1 MELFQR
7 LARILHL
14 SPVVFDFVAV
24 SVLLVLALALGFVL
38 SRILHH
44 YSRKLEGT
52 WGELIFSF
60 LESLPIP
67 LLSLAALY
75 TALEQFTLPARWER
89 LGSKLILTLVI
100 LVLFYFP
107 AKVFILFLRR
117 LSQKEPALER
127 VTWPATFVVRVLF
140 AVVAVII
147 ILENLGIH
155 LTAVWTTLGVGSVA
169 VALALQDTL
178 GNSSPAFTCSLDR
191 PINPDDYVKLD
202 SGQEGYVVRI
212 SWRSTQLRTGANNMV
227 VVPNSTLAKATITN
241 FNTPETRMTL
251 SIPVGVVHGTDPA
264 RVEKVLLETAQEAA
278 RDNLAGLL
286 AYPEPVVHFIPGF
299 GPSSL
304 DFTLHVQV
312 GRYADQ
318 FPVQSELRK
327 RILARFQKE
336 GITMPFPTQT
346 VILQG
351 SAPESVDSE
360 NSQSRQAA
368 PQSAEPGG
376 AEARRAVGSRHQK

>member
-1 MELFQR
+1 MELFES
-7 LARILHL
+7 LARALHL
-14 SPVVFDFVAV
+14 SRTVFHLVAI
-24 SVLLVLALALGFVL
+24 SVLLILAFALGFALNRV
-38 SRILHH
+38 LHH
-44 YSRKLEGT
+44 YSRRLEGS

-60 LESLPIP
+60 LKPLPIP
-67 LLSLAALY
+67 LLLLAALY
-75 TALEQFTLPARWER
+75 TALEEFTLPSRWER

-127 VTWPATFVVRVLF
+127 VTDPAIAVVRVLF

-147 ILENLGIH
+147 ILENLGVH

-178 GNSSPAFTCSLDR
+178 GNFFAGLYLLADR

-212 SWRSTQLRTGANNMV
+212 GWRSTQLRTGGNNLV
-227 VVPNSTLAKATITN
+227 VIPNSTLAKATITN
-241 FNTPETRMTL
+241 YSMPETRMTL
-251 SIPVGVVHGTDPA
+251 SIPVSVDCASDPG
-264 RVEKVLLETAQEAA
+264 RVEKVLLETVQEAA
-278 RDNLAGLL
+278 RNNLDGLL
-286 AYPEPVVHFIPGF
+286 ANPAPVVRFIPGF

-304 DFTLHVQV
+304 DFTLYVQV
-312 GRYADQ
+312 SRFADQ

-327 RILARFQKE
+327 RILARFQQE
-336 GITMPFPTQT
+336 GIEMPFPTQA
-346 VILQG
+346 VILQKPAPASADHDSHPVARNDVRPEPQPAGPWGGG
-351 SAPESVDSE
+351 SLGD
-360 NSQSRQAA
+360 RT
-368 PQSAEPGG
+368 
-376 AEARRAVGSRHQK
+376 

>member
-1 MELFQR
+1 MSLFQR
-7 LARILHL
+7 MARALHF
-14 SPVVFDFVAV
+14 SPAAFGLIAIGVV
-24 SVLLVLALALGFVL
+24 LVVALALGFVL

-44 YSRKLEGT
+44 YSRKVEGG

-67 LLSLAALY
+67 LLLLAGLY
-75 TALEQFTLPARWER
+75 TALEQFTLPPRWER

-117 LSQKEPALER
+117 LGRKEPSLER
-127 VTWPATFVVRVLF
+127 VTEPATLIVRVLF
-140 AVVAVII
+140 AVGAVII

-178 GNSSPAFTCSLDR
+178 GNFFAGFYLLADR
-191 PINPDDYVKLD
+191 PISPDDYVRLD

-212 SWRSTQLRTGANNMV
+212 GWRSTQLRTGANNMV
-227 VVPNSTLAKATITN
+227 VIPNSTLAKATITN
-241 FNTPETRMTL
+241 YSMPETRMTL
-251 SIPVGVVHGTDPA
+251 SIPVSVACSADPA
-264 RVEKVLLETAQEAA
+264 RVEKSLIETAHEAA

-286 AYPEPVVHFIPGF
+286 ANPEPVVRFIPGF

-304 DFTLHVQV
+304 DFTLYVQV
-312 GRYADQ
+312 SRFADQ

-327 RILARFQKE
+327 RILARFQRD
-336 GITMPFPTQT
+336 GIEMPFPTQT
-346 VILQG
+346 IILERL
-351 SAPESVDSE
+351 AKDANDSPPRGAA
-360 NSQSRQAA
+360 SQ
-368 PQSAEPGG
+368 PGATRG
-376 AEARRAVGSRHQK
+376 QEG